1 MSSDVLFSILKLLS
15 FFVVVGVLGWYQL
28 WELKKLEIAR
38 TQRENVK
45 ADSRAA
51 E

>member
-1 MSSDVLFSILKLLS
+1 MPYDVLFSILKLLS